1 MLTVLFIICMLG
13 CVGKLFFFGIK
24 AAGGISKMLLS
35 VVLLPLILIGMVAA
49 GLIYIAFPVLI
60 ILGVVSLIGMKA

>member
-13 CVGKLFFFGIK
+13 FVGKLFFFGIK
-24 AAGGISKMLLS
+24 AAWGISKMLLS

>member
-13 CVGKLFFFGIK
+13 FVGILFFFGIK
-24 AAGGISKMLLS
+24 AAWGISKMLLS

>member
-13 CVGKLFFFGIK
+13 FVGKLFFFGIK
-24 AAGGISKMLLS
+24 AAWGISKMLLS

-49 GLIYIAFPVLI
+49 GLIYIALPVLI

>member
-13 CVGKLFFFGIK
+13 FVGKLFFFGIK
-24 AAGGISKMLLS
+24 AAWGISKMLLS

-60 ILGVVSLIGMKA
+60 ILGVVSLIGMRA

>member
-1 MLTVLFIICMLG
+1 MLTVLFIICML
-13 CVGKLFFFGIK
+13 CFVGKLFFFGIK
-24 AAGGISKMLLS
+24 AAWGISKMLLS

>member
-1 MLTVLFIICMLG
+1 MLTVLFIICML
-13 CVGKLFFFGIK
+13 CFVGKLFFFGIK
-24 AAGGISKMLLS
+24 AAWGISKMLLS

-60 ILGVVSLIGMKA
+60 ILGVVSLIGMRA

>member
-13 CVGKLFFFGIK
+13 FVGKLFFFGIK
-24 AAGGISKMLLS
+24 ASWGISKMLLS

>member
-1 MLTVLFIICMLG
+1 MLTVLFIICML
-13 CVGKLFFFGIK
+13 CFVGKLFFFGIK
-24 AAGGISKMLLS
+24 AAWGISKMLLS

-60 ILGVVSLIGMKA
+60 IIGVVSLIGMKA

>member
-1 MLTVLFIICMLG
+1 MLTVLFIICML
-13 CVGKLFFFGIK
+13 CFVGKLFFFGIR
-24 AAGGISKMLLS
+24 AAWGISKMLLS

>member
-1 MLTVLFIICMLG
+1 MLTLLFIILMFLIF
-13 CVGKLFFFGIK
+13 GKLIGFAVK
-24 AAGGISKMLLS
+24 AAWGISKMLLS